1 MMRTLG
7 SGPAFAVF
15 LTFLMVGCSRPT
27 VEVYD
32 VPKAETATPSMA
44 EQSPQPSSPEDRGW
58 IRWTKPESWTEL
70 EPTAFRKGNYVYEDA
85 SGSQIEITVSSF
97 PGDVGGTLANVNR
110 WRGQAGLGSL
120 SPEELAASLT
130 DLTVDGYSGQMV
142 DISPDDDDPQAA
154 RIAAAIFM
162 YRGESWFFKMSG
174 PQSVVDSQKA
184 VFDAFVRSLEFTD
197 ANAARNQETDSSNS
211 SESLALAF
219 DAPEGWTESSGSSFR
234 IASFQIDLD
243 GFEPGDFSITRFPG
257 DAGGLYANVN
267 RWRQQIGLPI
277 WSESQIDTNA
287 KSVLARDLQFSFFD
301 LAPRTEAE
309 KKEVR
314 ERILVAVM
322 EHEGQSYFFKLRGEV
337 FLAETQLNKF
347 LQLLR
352 STRFEPESP

>member
-1 MMRTLG
+1 M
-7 SGPAFAVF
+7 
-15 LTFLMVGCSRPT
+15 
-27 VEVYD
+27 
-32 VPKAETATPSMA
+32 PKTETATPSLA
-44 EQSPQPSSPEDRGW
+44 EQSPQPSSAEDRGW
-58 IRWTKPESWTEL
+58 IRWTKPEPWTEL
-70 EPTAFRKGNYVYEDA
+70 APTAFRKGNYVYEDA

-110 WRGQAGLGSL
+110 WRGQAGLGSI
-120 SPEELAASLT
+120 SQEELAASLT
-130 DLTVDGYSGQMV
+130 DLTVAGHSGQMV
-142 DISPDDDDPQAA
+142 DILPDDDDPQAA
-154 RIAAAIFM
+154 RIVAAIFM

-184 VFDAFVRSLEFTD
+184 VFDAFIQSLEFTD

-211 SESLALAF
+211 SKSLALAF

-257 DAGGLYANVN
+257 DAGGIHANVN
-267 RWRQQIGLPI
+267 RWRQQIGLSS
-277 WSESQIDTNA
+277 WSETQVDANA
-287 KSVLARDLQFSFFD
+287 KPVLAGDLEFSFFD

-309 KKEVR
+309 KKEVE
-314 ERILVAVM
+314 ERILAAVM

-337 FLAETQLNKF
+337 FLVETQLNKF